1 MSYSS
6 LIPIIQL
13 FILLYT
19 FGVFYFFQ
27 WIQNLIIKK
36 ETFFYISEM
45 IYTFQSTYY
54 ITFCFI
60 FFSSILGFLVS
71 FGKNNQNFEE
81 YLFHKKEYL
90 LPLIFTFIMLFLFLS
105 IIDILFFSQLGIF
118 IISLIS
124 ITTTLF
130 FTLYLIVKHIHFINK
145 TKKEISKRTFL
156 PKTKKEQNIILM
168 ILDSY
173 FVPKKIKNSLITKY
187 AKHFDKIGYFYLLNY
202 LLKHK
207 TIENH
212 KKYLELLDRLSI
224 DEILGKEQGDE
235 KLIEMIEHFNFLLRD
250 VHFCH
255 TIFKK
260 IKEEKTIKIKYK
272 LFLFL
277 YFNHM
282 DLDYLEFYDEINEKN
297 KIEIICD

>member
-6 LIPIIQL
+6 MIPILQL
-13 FILLYT
+13 LILLYT

-60 FFSSILGFLVS
+60 LFSSILSFLVF

-81 YLFHKKEYL
+81 YLFHKKEYSS
-90 LPLIFTFIMLFLFLS
+90 PLILTFIMLFLFLS
-105 IIDILFFSQLGIF
+105 IVDLLLFSQLGVF
-118 IISLIS
+118 IILLIS
-124 ITTTLF
+124 IATTLF
-130 FTLYLIVKHIHFINK
+130 FSIYLVVKHIHFINK
-145 TKKEISKRTFL
+145 TKKEISKITFS
-156 PKTKKEQNIILM
+156 PKTKKEQKIILM

-173 FVPKKIKNSLITKY
+173 FVPIIVKDSLIIKY
-187 AKHFDKIGYFYLLNY
+187 AKYFDKIGYFYLLNY

-212 KKYLELLDRLSI
+212 KKYLELLNRLSI
-224 DEILGKEQGDE
+224 DEILGKEQDG
-235 KLIEMIEHFNFLLRD
+235 KGLIKMVEHFHFLLND

-255 TIFKK
+255 AILKK

-272 LFLFL
+272 LFLFHHS
-277 YFNHM
+277 NHIEFENI
-282 DLDYLEFYDEINEKN
+282 EFYDEINEKK